1 MLSTN
6 GGCIYGLAY
15 KDQTTNVGELG
26 IWVIE
31 LYIHSSI
38 ADEYQRLF
46 ASSFWLT
53 SIHFLNKKADLMIKN
68 TSQCT
73 SY

>member
-38 ADEYQRLF
+38 GRVSTYIRIVVLVDLDP
-46 ASSFWLT
+46 
-53 SIHFLNKKADLMIKN
+53 FLNKKTDLMLKN

-73 SY
+73 NY

>member
-6 GGCIYGLAY
+6 GGCIYGLVY

-38 ADEYQRLF
+38 GRVSTYIRIIVLV
-46 ASSFWLT
+46 
-53 SIHFLNKKADLMIKN
+53 DLDPF
-68 TSQCT
+68 S
-73 SY
+73 

>member
-38 ADEYQRLF
+38 GRVSAYFR
-46 ASSFWLT
+46 
-53 SIHFLNKKADLMIKN
+53 IIVPVDLDPF
-68 TSQCT
+68 S
-73 SY
+73 